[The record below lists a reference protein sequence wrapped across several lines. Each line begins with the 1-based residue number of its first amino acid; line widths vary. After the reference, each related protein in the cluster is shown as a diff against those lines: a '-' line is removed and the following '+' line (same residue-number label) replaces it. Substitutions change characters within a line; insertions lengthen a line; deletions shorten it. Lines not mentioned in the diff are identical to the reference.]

1 MVVLTLVPH
10 SRIYLQLLRVG
21 GAFTKLFQSGV
32 MRNFVVTESTT
43 KNVSTSY
50 FQNLGTTMEAYGPS
64 DRHLRPGTRSFR
76 MTPLCQ
82 PISEESCMATKEITH
97 EELNPFEIA
106 KQQFNRAADYLEL
119 DASIRNVLSSA
130 KRQLIVSIPVKMDGG
145 DVQVLEGYRVK
156 HNIARGPAKGGIRYH
171 PNVTL
176 DEVKALASWM
186 TWKCATVGIP
196 YGGGKGGVIC
206 DPKSL
211 SMNELERLTRRY
223 AFEIAPIIGPD
234 RDIPAPDVYTDE
246 QTMAWIM
253 DTISMVRG
261 HTELGVVTGKPISL
275 GGSQGRSEATARG
288 CLYALRE
295 ACKVKGLELRGAR
308 VSVHGFGNAGAN
320 IARLAAEDGARVV
333 AICDSRVGLYS
344 ESGID
349 IKTALRHKKQTK
361 SLVGLSGVK
370 EMSPEEVL
378 TVDCDILLPAALEN
392 AITLA
397 NVGKVKAKI
406 IAELAN
412 GPTTPG
418 ADRVLDGEGVLLVPD
433 ILANAGGVTVS
444 YYEWVQD
451 QYSFFWSERQIN
463 ETLEQTIRTAFKAVH
478 ETMQRYDTD
487 MRTGAYILAVDR
499 VAEATRVR
507 GIFP

>member
-1 MVVLTLVPH
+1 MAA
-10 SRIYLQLLRVG
+10 Q
-21 GAFTKLFQSGV
+21 
-32 MRNFVVTESTT
+32 TETA
-43 KNVSTSY
+43 K
-50 FQNLGTTMEAYGPS
+50 
-64 DRHLRPGTRSFR
+64 
-76 MTPLCQ
+76 TPL
-82 PISEESCMATKEITH
+82 

-106 KQQFNRAADYLEL
+106 KAQFDRAAEYLDL
-119 DASIRNVLSSA
+119 DDSTRDVLRHA
-130 KRQLIVSIPVKMDGG
+130 KRQLIVSIPVKMDSGR
-145 DVQVLEGYRVK
+145 VEVFEGYRVQ

-196 YGGGKGGVIC
+196 YGGGKGGVVC

-211 SMNELERLTRRY
+211 SQDELERLTRRY

-261 HTELGVVTGKPISL
+261 HTELAVVTGKPLSL
-275 GGSQGRSEATARG
+275 GGSAGRAEATARG
-288 CLYALRE
+288 GLYVLRE
-295 ACKVKGLELRGAR
+295 ACRVKGMDMKGAR
-308 VSVHGFGNAGAN
+308 VAVHGFGNAGAN
-320 IARLAAEDGARVV
+320 FARLAAGDGARVV
-333 AICDSRVGLYS
+333 AICDSKCGVYSAHGL
-344 ESGID
+344 D
-349 IKTALRHKKQTK
+349 IEAALRYKRENGVLH
-361 SLVGLSGVK
+361 GLPNAK
-370 EMSPEEVL
+370 EIACDDVL
-378 TVDCDILLPAALEN
+378 EADCEILAPSALEN
-392 AITLA
+392 SITLA
-397 NVGKVKAKI
+397 NVERVKARI
-406 IAELAN
+406 IVELAN

-418 ADRVLDGEGVLLVPD
+418 ADRVLADAGVFLLPD

-451 QYSFFWSERQIN
+451 QYSFFWEEKQVN
-463 ETLEQTIRTAFKAVH
+463 DTLERAMRIAFRSVH
-478 ETMQRYDTD
+478 EKAGLHDTD

>member
-1 MVVLTLVPH
+1 MVTLEAKK
-10 SRIYLQLLRVG
+10 S
-21 GAFTKLFQSGV
+21 FQ
-32 MRNFVVTESTT
+32 
-43 KNVSTSY
+43 
-50 FQNLGTTMEAYGPS
+50 
-64 DRHLRPGTRSFR
+64 
-76 MTPLCQ
+76 
-82 PISEESCMATKEITH
+82 
-97 EELNPFEIA
+97 EELNPFEIS
-106 KQQFNRAADYLEL
+106 KQQFNRAADYLDLEP
-119 DASIRNVLSSA
+119 SMRQVLRRP

-145 DVQVLEGYRVK
+145 DVQVFEGYRVQ

-171 PNVTL
+171 PNVSL

-206 DPKSL
+206 DPKRMSKD
-211 SMNELERLTRRY
+211 ELERLTRRY

-234 RDIPAPDVYTDE
+234 RDIPAPDVNTDE

-275 GGSQGRSEATARG
+275 GGSLGRREATARG

-295 ACKVKGLELRGAR
+295 ACNVKGMSLKGAR
-308 VSVHGFGNAGAN
+308 VAVHGFGNAGAN
-320 IARLAAEDGARVV
+320 IARLVAEDGARVV
-333 AICDSRVGLYS
+333 AICDSRVGIHAAN
-344 ESGID
+344 GID
-349 IKTALRHKKQTK
+349 IQAALQQKAKTK
-361 SLVGLSGVK
+361 SLAGLPGVK
-370 EMSPEEVL
+370 EIPSDDVL
-378 TVDCDILLPAALEN
+378 TVDCDILLPSALEN

-397 NVGKVKAKI
+397 NVGLVKARI

-418 ADRVLDGEGVLLVPD
+418 SDRILADGGVFVVPD

-451 QYSFFWSERQIN
+451 QYSFFWSEKQIN
-463 ETLEQTIRTAFKAVH
+463 ETLEQSMRTAFKAVH
-478 ETMQRYDTD
+478 ETAQRYETD

>member
-1 MVVLTLVPH
+1 
-10 SRIYLQLLRVG
+10 
-21 GAFTKLFQSGV
+21 
-32 MRNFVVTESTT
+32 
-43 KNVSTSY
+43 
-50 FQNLGTTMEAYGPS
+50 
-64 DRHLRPGTRSFR
+64 
-76 MTPLCQ
+76 
-82 PISEESCMATKEITH
+82 MATRAAFK
-97 EELNPFEIA
+97 EELNPFEIS
-106 KQQFNRAADYLEL
+106 KQQFNIAADYLNL
-119 DASIRNVLSSA
+119 DSSLRQVLQTP

-145 DVQVLEGYRVK
+145 DVKVFEGYRVQ

-176 DEVKALASWM
+176 DEVKALAAWM

-211 SMNELERLTRRY
+211 SENELERLTRRY

-234 RDIPAPDVYTDE
+234 RDIPAPDVYTDQ

-253 DTISMVRG
+253 DTISMIRG

-275 GGSQGRSEATARG
+275 GGSQGRLEATARG

-295 ACKVKGLELRGAR
+295 AAKVKKLPLKGAR
-308 VSVHGFGNAGAN
+308 VSVHGFGNAGAH
-320 IARLAAEDGARVV
+320 IARLVAADGARVV
-333 AICDSRVGLYS
+333 AACDSKCGVYA
-344 ESGID
+344 EKGID
-349 IKTALRHKKQTK
+349 VSAALAHKERTTSLAGLPGTK
-361 SLVGLSGVK
+361 
-370 EMSPEEVL
+370 EIACEDIL

-392 AITLA
+392 AITLE
-397 NVGKVKAKI
+397 NVGQVKAQI

-418 ADRVLDGEGVLLVPD
+418 ADRVLAEAGVMLIPD

-451 QYSFFWSERQIN
+451 QYSFFWTENQIN
-463 ETLEQTIRTAFKAVH
+463 ETLEQTIRVAFKDVY
-478 ETMQRYDTD
+478 ETAQRYKTD
-487 MRTGAYILAVDR
+487 MRTGAYILAVER

>member
-1 MVVLTLVPH
+1 
-10 SRIYLQLLRVG
+10 
-21 GAFTKLFQSGV
+21 
-32 MRNFVVTESTT
+32 
-43 KNVSTSY
+43 
-50 FQNLGTTMEAYGPS
+50 
-64 DRHLRPGTRSFR
+64 
-76 MTPLCQ
+76 
-82 PISEESCMATKEITH
+82 MATREAFK

-106 KQQFNRAADYLEL
+106 IQQFNRAADYLEL
-119 DASIRNVLSSA
+119 DNSTRRVLSTT

-145 DVQVLEGYRVK
+145 DVQVFEGYRVQ

-171 PNVTL
+171 PNVSL
-176 DEVKALASWM
+176 DEVKALAAWM

-211 SMNELERLTRRY
+211 SINELERLTRRY

-275 GGSQGRSEATARG
+275 GGSQGRAEATARG

-295 ACKVKGLELRGAR
+295 ACRVQGMDLNGAR
-308 VSVHGFGNAGAN
+308 VAIHGFGNAGAN
-320 IARLAAEDGARVV
+320 ISHMVADDGAKVV
-333 AICDSRVGLYS
+333 AICDSKVGLYA
-344 ESGID
+344 ENGID
-349 IKTALRHKKQTK
+349 IQEALRHKKRTS
-361 SLVGLSGVK
+361 SLAGLPGVK
-370 EMSPEEVL
+370 EIARDDVL

-397 NVGKVKAKI
+397 NVGLVKAKI

-418 ADRVLDGEGVLLVPD
+418 ADRVLDDEGVFLVPD

-451 QYSFFWSERQIN
+451 QYSFFWSEKQIN
-463 ETLEQTIRTAFKAVH
+463 ETLEGTMRAAFKSVH
-478 ETMQRYDTD
+478 ETAQRYDTD

>member
-1 MVVLTLVPH
+1 
-10 SRIYLQLLRVG
+10 
-21 GAFTKLFQSGV
+21 
-32 MRNFVVTESTT
+32 
-43 KNVSTSY
+43 
-50 FQNLGTTMEAYGPS
+50 
-64 DRHLRPGTRSFR
+64 
-76 MTPLCQ
+76 
-82 PISEESCMATKEITH
+82 MATQKAFQ
-97 EELNPFEIA
+97 EELNPFAIA
-106 KQQFNRAADYLEL
+106 KQQFNRAADFLDLEP
-119 DASIRNVLSSA
+119 SMRHVLENA

-145 DVQVLEGYRVK
+145 DVQVFEGYRVQ

-171 PNVTL
+171 PNVSL
-176 DEVKALASWM
+176 DEVKALATWM

-211 SMNELERLTRRY
+211 SRNELERLTRRY

-275 GGSQGRSEATARG
+275 GGSQGRAEATARG

-295 ACKVKGLELRGAR
+295 ACRVKNMSLKDAR
-308 VSVHGFGNAGAN
+308 VSIHGFGNAGAN
-320 IARLAAEDGARVV
+320 IARLIAEDGAKVI
-333 AICDSRVGLYS
+333 AACDSKVAVYN

-349 IKTALRHKKQTK
+349 VAEALKHKAETGSLAGLAGTK
-361 SLVGLSGVK
+361 
-370 EMSPEEVL
+370 ETECDDVL
-378 TVDCDILLPAALEN
+378 TMECDILLPSALEN
-392 AITLA
+392 AITLK
-397 NVGKVKAKI
+397 NVGNVKTKI

-418 ADRVLDGEGVLLVPD
+418 ADRVLDEQGVLLIPD

-451 QYSFFWSERQIN
+451 QYSFFWTEDKIN
-463 ETLEQTIRTAFKAVH
+463 KTLEQTIHTAFNSVH
-478 ETMQRYDTD
+478 ETTAKYNTD
-487 MRTGAYILAVDR
+487 MRTGAYILAVGR
-499 VAEATRVR
+499 VVEATRVR

>member
-1 MVVLTLVPH
+1 
-10 SRIYLQLLRVG
+10 
-21 GAFTKLFQSGV
+21 
-32 MRNFVVTESTT
+32 
-43 KNVSTSY
+43 
-50 FQNLGTTMEAYGPS
+50 
-64 DRHLRPGTRSFR
+64 
-76 MTPLCQ
+76 
-82 PISEESCMATKEITH
+82 MATKEAFQ

-106 KQQFNRAADYLEL
+106 KQQFNRAADFLEL
-119 DASIRNVLSSA
+119 EASMRHVLENP

-145 DVQVLEGYRVK
+145 DVQVFEGYRVQ

-171 PNVTL
+171 PNVSL

-206 DPKSL
+206 DPKSM
-211 SMNELERLTRRY
+211 SKNELERLTRRY

-275 GGSQGRSEATARG
+275 GGSQGRAEATARG

-295 ACKVKGLELRGAR
+295 ACRVKNIDLKGAR
-308 VSVHGFGNAGAN
+308 VAVHGFGNAGAN
-320 IARLAAEDGARVV
+320 IARLVAEDGARVV
-333 AICDSRVGLYS
+333 AACDSKAGVYS
-344 ESGID
+344 ENGID
-349 IKTALRHKKQTK
+349 VPAALIHKAETK
-361 SLVGLSGVK
+361 SLHGLSGTK
-370 EMSPEEVL
+370 EIDPAEIVNI
-378 TVDCDILLPAALEN
+378 DCDILLPSALEN

-397 NVGKVKAKI
+397 NVGKVKAQI

-418 ADRVLDGEGVLLVPD
+418 ADRVLADNDVLLVPD

-451 QYSFFWSERQIN
+451 QYSFFWTENQIN
-463 ETLEQTIRTAFKAVH
+463 ETLEQTMRTAFNSVY
-478 ETMQRYDTD
+478 ETAQRYDTD

>member
-1 MVVLTLVPH
+1 
-10 SRIYLQLLRVG
+10 
-21 GAFTKLFQSGV
+21 
-32 MRNFVVTESTT
+32 
-43 KNVSTSY
+43 
-50 FQNLGTTMEAYGPS
+50 
-64 DRHLRPGTRSFR
+64 
-76 MTPLCQ
+76 
-82 PISEESCMATKEITH
+82 MATQKAFQ

-106 KQQFNRAADYLEL
+106 KAQFNRAADYLDL
-119 DASIRNVLSSA
+119 DPSMRHVLQNA

-145 DVQVLEGYRVK
+145 DVQVFEGYRVQ

-196 YGGGKGGVIC
+196 YGGGKGGVVC
-206 DPKSL
+206 DPKTL
-211 SMNELERLTRRY
+211 SRNELERLTRRY

-275 GGSQGRSEATARG
+275 GGSQGRAEATARG

-295 ACKVKGLELRGAR
+295 ACRVKNMSLKDSR
-308 VSVHGFGNAGAN
+308 VVVHGFGNAGAN
-320 IARLAAEDGARVV
+320 IARLVAEDGAKVI
-333 AICDSRVGLYS
+333 AACDSQMAVYA
-344 ESGID
+344 ENGID
-349 IKTALRHKKQTK
+349 VAEALKHKAETGSLIGLRGTK
-361 SLVGLSGVK
+361 EKPCEDVL
-370 EMSPEEVL
+370 EME
-378 TVDCDILLPAALEN
+378 CDILLPSALEN
-392 AITLA
+392 AITLK
-397 NVGKVKAKI
+397 NVGNVKTKI

-418 ADRVLDGEGVLLVPD
+418 ADRVLEDQGVMLIPD

-451 QYSFFWSERQIN
+451 QYSFFWSEKQIN
-463 ETLEQTIRTAFKAVH
+463 DTLEQTINTAFDSVFKMAQH
-478 ETMQRYDTD
+478 YNTD
-487 MRTGAYILAVDR
+487 MRTGAYILAVGR
-499 VAEATRVR
+499 VAEATSVR

>member
-1 MVVLTLVPH
+1 
-10 SRIYLQLLRVG
+10 
-21 GAFTKLFQSGV
+21 
-32 MRNFVVTESTT
+32 
-43 KNVSTSY
+43 
-50 FQNLGTTMEAYGPS
+50 
-64 DRHLRPGTRSFR
+64 
-76 MTPLCQ
+76 
-82 PISEESCMATKEITH
+82 MATAAPAK

-119 DASIRNVLSSA
+119 EESMRAVLRTA

-145 DVQVLEGYRVK
+145 ETKVFEGYRVQ

-211 SMNELERLTRRY
+211 SIHELERLTRRY

-234 RDIPAPDVYTDE
+234 RDIPAPDVYTDS

-261 HTELGVVTGKPISL
+261 HTELGVVTGKPLSL
-275 GGSQGRSEATARG
+275 GGSQGRHEATARG
-288 CLYALRE
+288 ALYALRE
-295 ACKVKGLELRGAR
+295 ACKVRGIDLKGAR
-308 VSVHGFGNAGAN
+308 VAVQGFGNAGSI
-320 IARLAAEDGARVV
+320 IARLVAEDGARVV
-333 AICDSRVGLYS
+333 AACDS
-344 ESGID
+344 
-349 IKTALRHKKQTK
+349 K
-361 SLVGLSGVK
+361 SGVYSATGLDIQAALAHK
-370 EMSPEEVL
+370 EATGALHGLKNAKEIAPNDVL
-378 TVDCDILLPAALEN
+378 EVDCDILCPSALEN
-392 AITLA
+392 SITMA
-397 NVGKVKAKI
+397 NVGRVKAKI

-418 ADRVLDGEGVLLVPD
+418 ADRVFEDNDVMLIPD

-451 QYSFFWSERQIN
+451 QYSFFWTESRIN
-463 ETLEQTIRTAFKAVH
+463 QTLEDTMGNAFHKVHQTA
-478 ETMQRYDTD
+478 QRYGTD
-487 MRTGAYILAVDR
+487 MRTGAYILAIDR

>member
-1 MVVLTLVPH
+1 
-10 SRIYLQLLRVG
+10 
-21 GAFTKLFQSGV
+21 
-32 MRNFVVTESTT
+32 
-43 KNVSTSY
+43 
-50 FQNLGTTMEAYGPS
+50 
-64 DRHLRPGTRSFR
+64 
-76 MTPLCQ
+76 
-82 PISEESCMATKEITH
+82 MATKEAFQ

-106 KQQFNRAADYLEL
+106 KAQFNQAADYLNL
-119 DASIRNVLSSA
+119 DASLRNVLRSP

-145 DVQVLEGYRVK
+145 DVQVFEGYRVQ

-206 DPKSL
+206 DPKRMSK
-211 SMNELERLTRRY
+211 SELERLTRRY

-288 CLYALRE
+288 CLYTLRA
-295 ACKVKGLELRGAR
+295 ACRVKGISLKGAR
-308 VSVHGFGNAGAN
+308 VAVHGFGNAGAN
-320 IARLAAEDGARVV
+320 IARLVAADGARVV
-333 AICDSRVGLYS
+333 AAADSKAGVYAENGL
-344 ESGID
+344 D
-349 IKTALRHKKQTK
+349 IQAALNHKKETGT
-361 SLVGLSGVK
+361 LNGLAGAK
-370 EMSPEEVL
+370 AIAPEDVIG
-378 TVDCDILLPAALEN
+378 VDCDILLPSALEN

-397 NVGKVKAKI
+397 NVGTVKAKI

-412 GPTTPG
+412 GPITPG
-418 ADRVLDGEGVLLVPD
+418 ADKIFFENGVFLVPD

-451 QYSFFWSERQIN
+451 QYSFFWSENHIN
-463 ETLEQTIRTAFKAVH
+463 ETLEQTMNTAFNSVH
-478 ETMQRYDTD
+478 ATAQRYNTD
-487 MRTGAYILAVDR
+487 MRIGAYILAVDR
-499 VAEATRVR
+499 VAEATSVR

>member
-1 MVVLTLVPH
+1 
-10 SRIYLQLLRVG
+10 
-21 GAFTKLFQSGV
+21 
-32 MRNFVVTESTT
+32 
-43 KNVSTSY
+43 
-50 FQNLGTTMEAYGPS
+50 
-64 DRHLRPGTRSFR
+64 
-76 MTPLCQ
+76 
-82 PISEESCMATKEITH
+82 MATQKAFK

-106 KQQFNRAADYLEL
+106 KQQFNRAADYLDL
-119 DASIRNVLSSA
+119 DASMRHVLENA

-145 DVQVLEGYRVK
+145 DVQVFEGYRVQ

-196 YGGGKGGVIC
+196 YGGGKGGIIC

-211 SMNELERLTRRY
+211 SRSELERLTRRY

-261 HTELGVVTGKPISL
+261 HTELGVVTGKPICL
-275 GGSQGRSEATARG
+275 GGSQGRAEATARG

-295 ACKVKGLELRGAR
+295 ACRVKNMSLKGAR
-308 VSVHGFGNAGAN
+308 VVVHGFGNAGAN
-320 IARLAAEDGARVV
+320 IARLVAEDGARVI
-333 AICDSRVGLYS
+333 AACDSKAAVYS

-349 IKTALRHKKQTK
+349 IEEALKHKAQTEC
-361 SLVGLSGVK
+361 LAGLRGAK
-370 EMSPEEVL
+370 EIDSNDL
-378 TVDCDILLPAALEN
+378 LGIDCDILLPSALEN
-392 AITLA
+392 AITLN

-418 ADRVLDGEGVLLVPD
+418 ADRVLEDRGVMLIPD

-451 QYSFFWSERQIN
+451 QYSFFWTERKIN
-463 ETLEQTIRTAFKAVH
+463 DTLEQTMQTAFNSVH
-478 ETMQRYDTD
+478 ETAQRYNTD
-487 MRTGAYILAVDR
+487 MRTGAYILAVGR
-499 VAEATRVR
+499 VAEATNMR

>member
-1 MVVLTLVPH
+1 
-10 SRIYLQLLRVG
+10 
-21 GAFTKLFQSGV
+21 
-32 MRNFVVTESTT
+32 
-43 KNVSTSY
+43 
-50 FQNLGTTMEAYGPS
+50 
-64 DRHLRPGTRSFR
+64 
-76 MTPLCQ
+76 
-82 PISEESCMATKEITH
+82 MATKEAFQ

-106 KQQFNRAADYLEL
+106 KAQFNKAADYLNL
-119 DASIRNVLSSA
+119 DASLRNVLSSP

-145 DVQVLEGYRVK
+145 DVQVFEGYRVQ

-206 DPKSL
+206 DPKRMSK
-211 SMNELERLTRRY
+211 SELERLTRRY

-275 GGSQGRSEATARG
+275 GGSHGRSEATARG
-288 CLYALRE
+288 CLYTLRA
-295 ACKVKGLELRGAR
+295 ACRVKGISLKGAR
-308 VSVHGFGNAGAN
+308 VAVHGFGNAGAN
-320 IARLAAEDGARVV
+320 IARLVAADGARVV
-333 AICDSRVGLYS
+333 AAADSKAGVFSENGL
-344 ESGID
+344 D
-349 IKTALRHKKQTK
+349 IQAALHHKKETGT
-361 SLVGLSGVK
+361 LAGLAGAK
-370 EMSPEEVL
+370 AMAPEEVVG
-378 TVDCDILLPAALEN
+378 VDCEILLPSALEN
-392 AITLA
+392 AVTLA
-397 NVGKVKAKI
+397 NVGTVKAKI

-418 ADRVLDGEGVLLVPD
+418 ADKVFFDDGVFLVPD

-451 QYSFFWSERQIN
+451 QYSFFWSENQIN
-463 ETLEQTIRTAFKAVH
+463 ETLEQTMNTAFNSVH
-478 ETMQRYDTD
+478 ATAQRYNTD

-499 VAEATRVR
+499 VAEATSVR

>member
-1 MVVLTLVPH
+1 
-10 SRIYLQLLRVG
+10 
-21 GAFTKLFQSGV
+21 
-32 MRNFVVTESTT
+32 
-43 KNVSTSY
+43 
-50 FQNLGTTMEAYGPS
+50 
-64 DRHLRPGTRSFR
+64 
-76 MTPLCQ
+76 
-82 PISEESCMATKEITH
+82 MATQKAFQ
-97 EELNPFEIA
+97 EELNPFEVA
-106 KQQFNRAADYLEL
+106 KQQFNRAADYLDL
-119 DASIRNVLSSA
+119 DASMRHVLENP
-130 KRQLIVSIPVKMDGG
+130 KRQLIVAVPVKMDGG
-145 DVQVLEGYRVK
+145 DVQVFEGYRVQ

-211 SMNELERLTRRY
+211 SRNELERLTRRY

-275 GGSQGRSEATARG
+275 GGSQGRAEATARG

-295 ACKVKGLELRGAR
+295 ACRVKGMSLDGAR
-308 VSVHGFGNAGAN
+308 VVVHGFGNAGAN
-320 IARLAAEDGARVV
+320 IARLVAEDGARVI
-333 AICDSRVGLYS
+333 AACDSRAAVYS
-344 ESGID
+344 ATGID
-349 IKTALRHKKQTK
+349 VTEALNHKADTG
-361 SLVGLSGVK
+361 SLARMRGVK
-370 EMSPEEVL
+370 EIDPNDLL
-378 TVDCDILLPAALEN
+378 TLECDILLPSALEN
-392 AITLA
+392 AITLN
-397 NVGKVKAKI
+397 NVGKVKTKI

-418 ADRVLDGEGVLLVPD
+418 ADRVLEDEGVFLIPD

-451 QYSFFWSERQIN
+451 QYSFFWPERQIN
-463 ETLEQTIRTAFKAVH
+463 DTLETTINTAFNAVH
-478 ETMQRYDTD
+478 ETAQKYNTD
-487 MRTGAYILAVDR
+487 MRTGAYILAVGR
-499 VAEATRVR
+499 VAEATSVR

>member
-1 MVVLTLVPH
+1 
-10 SRIYLQLLRVG
+10 
-21 GAFTKLFQSGV
+21 
-32 MRNFVVTESTT
+32 
-43 KNVSTSY
+43 
-50 FQNLGTTMEAYGPS
+50 
-64 DRHLRPGTRSFR
+64 
-76 MTPLCQ
+76 
-82 PISEESCMATKEITH
+82 MATKEAFQ

-106 KQQFNRAADYLEL
+106 KQQFNIAADFLEL
-119 DASIRNVLSSA
+119 ESSMRRVLENP

-145 DVQVLEGYRVK
+145 DVQVFEGYRVQ

-171 PNVTL
+171 PNVSL

-211 SMNELERLTRRY
+211 SKNELERLTRRY

-275 GGSQGRSEATARG
+275 GGSQGRAEATARG

-295 ACKVKGLELRGAR
+295 ACRVKGMNLKGAR
-308 VSVHGFGNAGAN
+308 VAVHGFGNAGAN
-320 IARLAAEDGARVV
+320 IARLVAEDGARVV
-333 AICDSRVGLYS
+333 AACDSKAGIYS
-344 ESGID
+344 ENGID
-349 IKTALRHKKQTK
+349 ITAALSHKAETS
-361 SLVGLSGVK
+361 SLYGLSGTK
-370 EMSPEEVL
+370 EVAPEEIIGI
-378 TVDCDILLPAALEN
+378 DCDILLPAALEN

-397 NVGKVKAKI
+397 NVGKVKAQI

-418 ADRVLDGEGVLLVPD
+418 ADKVFADNDVMLVPD

-451 QYSFFWSERQIN
+451 QNSFFWSEKQIN
-463 ETLEQTIRTAFKAVH
+463 ETLEQTIRTAFNSVH
-478 ETMQRYDTD
+478 ETATHYNTD
-487 MRTGAYILAVDR
+487 LRTGAYILAVGR
-499 VAEATRVR
+499 VAEATSVR

>member
-1 MVVLTLVPH
+1 
-10 SRIYLQLLRVG
+10 
-21 GAFTKLFQSGV
+21 
-32 MRNFVVTESTT
+32 
-43 KNVSTSY
+43 
-50 FQNLGTTMEAYGPS
+50 
-64 DRHLRPGTRSFR
+64 
-76 MTPLCQ
+76 
-82 PISEESCMATKEITH
+82 MATTVAPA

-106 KQQFNRAADYLEL
+106 KQQFNRAADYLNL
-119 DASIRNVLSSA
+119 DSSTRHVLSNP

-145 DVQVLEGYRVK
+145 DVQVFEGYRVQ
-156 HNIARGPAKGGIRYH
+156 HNIARGPCKGGIRYH

-206 DPKSL
+206 DPKAL
-211 SMNELERLTRRY
+211 SKNELERLTRRY

-275 GGSQGRSEATARG
+275 GGSLGRAEATARG

-295 ACKVKGLELRGAR
+295 ACRVRGINLNGAR
-308 VSVHGFGNAGAN
+308 VAVHGFGNAGAN
-320 IARLAAEDGARVV
+320 IARLVAADGAKVV
-333 AICDSRVGLYS
+333 AACDSKAGVYA
-344 ESGID
+344 ENGID
-349 IKTALRHKKQTK
+349 VQAALRHKAETK
-361 SLVGLSGVK
+361 SLAGLTGTSEIAPHDIV
-370 EMSPEEVL
+370 S
-378 TVDCDILLPAALEN
+378 VDCDILLPSALEN

-397 NVGKVKAKI
+397 NVGQVKAKI

-418 ADRVLDGEGVLLVPD
+418 ADRVLADAGVFLVPD

-451 QYSFFWSERQIN
+451 QYSFFWSEKQIN
-463 ETLEQTIRTAFKAVH
+463 DTLEQAMRTAFNSVYA
-478 ETMQRYDTD
+478 TAQRHDTD

>member
-1 MVVLTLVPH
+1 
-10 SRIYLQLLRVG
+10 
-21 GAFTKLFQSGV
+21 
-32 MRNFVVTESTT
+32 
-43 KNVSTSY
+43 
-50 FQNLGTTMEAYGPS
+50 
-64 DRHLRPGTRSFR
+64 
-76 MTPLCQ
+76 
-82 PISEESCMATKEITH
+82 MATRQAFQ

-106 KQQFNRAADYLEL
+106 KHQFNRAADYLDLEP
-119 DASIRNVLSSA
+119 SMRHVLQSP

-145 DVQVLEGYRVK
+145 DVQVFEGYRVQ

-206 DPKSL
+206 DPKRMSK
-211 SMNELERLTRRY
+211 NELERLTRRY

-275 GGSQGRSEATARG
+275 GGSLGRSEATARG

-295 ACKVKGLELRGAR
+295 ACRVKGMSLNGSR
-308 VSVHGFGNAGAN
+308 VSIHGFGNAGAN
-320 IARLAAEDGARVV
+320 IAHMVAADGARVV
-333 AICDSRVGLYS
+333 AVCDSKVGLYS
-344 ESGID
+344 ASGID
-349 IKTALRHKKQTK
+349 IQEALRHKQKTGC
-361 SLVGLSGVK
+361 LAGLPGVR
-370 EMSPEEVL
+370 EIPGDDVL
-378 TVDCDILLPAALEN
+378 TVDCDILLPSALEN
-392 AITLA
+392 AITMA
-397 NVGKVKAKI
+397 NVGEVKAKI

-418 ADRVLDGEGVLLVPD
+418 ADREFAERGVFLVPD

-451 QYSFFWSERQIN
+451 QYSFFWSESQIN
-463 ETLEQTIRTAFKAVH
+463 ETLETGMRTAFNAVY
-478 ETMQRYDTD
+478 ETAHRYDTD

>member
-1 MVVLTLVPH
+1 
-10 SRIYLQLLRVG
+10 
-21 GAFTKLFQSGV
+21 
-32 MRNFVVTESTT
+32 
-43 KNVSTSY
+43 
-50 FQNLGTTMEAYGPS
+50 
-64 DRHLRPGTRSFR
+64 
-76 MTPLCQ
+76 
-82 PISEESCMATKEITH
+82 MATKEALQ

-119 DASIRNVLSSA
+119 DDSTRHVLSSA

-145 DVQVLEGYRVK
+145 DVQVFEGYRVQ

-206 DPKSL
+206 DPESL
-211 SMNELERLTRRY
+211 SKNELERLTRRY

-275 GGSQGRSEATARG
+275 GGSQGRAEATARG

-295 ACKVKGLELRGAR
+295 ACRVKDIDLKGAR
-308 VSVHGFGNAGAN
+308 VAVQGFGNAGAN
-320 IARLAAEDGARVV
+320 IARLVAEDGARVV
-333 AICDSRVGLYS
+333 AACDSKSGVYA

-349 IKTALRHKKQTK
+349 MQAALSHKTETGSLAGIPGTK
-361 SLVGLSGVK
+361 
-370 EMSPEEVL
+370 EIAPEEIVGI
-378 TVDCDILLPAALEN
+378 DCDILLPAALEN
-392 AITLA
+392 AITLS
-397 NVGKVKAKI
+397 NVGRVKAKI

-418 ADRVLDGEGVLLVPD
+418 SDQVLAKAGVFLVPD

-451 QYSFFWSERQIN
+451 QYSFFWSENQIN
-463 ETLEQTIRTAFKAVH
+463 ETLEQTMRTAFQSVH
-478 ETMQRYDTD
+478 DTALRYNTD

>member
-1 MVVLTLVPH
+1 
-10 SRIYLQLLRVG
+10 
-21 GAFTKLFQSGV
+21 
-32 MRNFVVTESTT
+32 
-43 KNVSTSY
+43 
-50 FQNLGTTMEAYGPS
+50 
-64 DRHLRPGTRSFR
+64 
-76 MTPLCQ
+76 
-82 PISEESCMATKEITH
+82 MATKQALQ

-106 KQQFNRAADYLEL
+106 KQQFNRAADYLDL
-119 DASIRNVLSSA
+119 DSSMRQVLSSA

-145 DVQVLEGYRVK
+145 DVQVFEGYRVQ

-171 PNVTL
+171 PNVSL
-176 DEVKALASWM
+176 DEVKALAAWM

-211 SMNELERLTRRY
+211 SINELERLTRRY

-288 CLYALRE
+288 CLYTLRE
-295 ACKVKGLELRGAR
+295 ACRVNRIELKGAR
-308 VSVHGFGNAGAN
+308 VAIHGFGNAGSN
-320 IARLAAEDGARVV
+320 IAHMVVSDGARVV
-333 AICDSRVGLYS
+333 AVCDSKVGLYS
-344 ESGID
+344 ERGID
-349 IKTALRHKKQTK
+349 IHEALRHKKQNS
-361 SLVGLSGVK
+361 SLAGMRGVT
-370 EMSPEEVL
+370 EIPCDDVL
-378 TVDCDILLPAALEN
+378 TADCDILLPSALEN

-397 NVGKVKAKI
+397 NVGAVKAKI

-418 ADRVLDGEGVLLVPD
+418 SDRVFADRGVFLVPD

-451 QYSFFWSERQIN
+451 QYSFFWSEKQIN
-463 ETLEQTIRTAFKAVH
+463 DTLEQTMRTAFNSVY
-478 ETMQRYDTD
+478 ETAQRYDTD
-487 MRTGAYILAVDR
+487 MRTGAYILAVER

>member
-1 MVVLTLVPH
+1 
-10 SRIYLQLLRVG
+10 
-21 GAFTKLFQSGV
+21 
-32 MRNFVVTESTT
+32 
-43 KNVSTSY
+43 
-50 FQNLGTTMEAYGPS
+50 
-64 DRHLRPGTRSFR
+64 
-76 MTPLCQ
+76 
-82 PISEESCMATKEITH
+82 MATREAIKED
-97 EELNPFEIA
+97 LNPFRIS
-106 KQQFNRAADYLEL
+106 KQQFTRAADFLNL
-119 DASIRNVLSSA
+119 DNSTREVLSNA

-145 DVQVLEGYRVK
+145 DVKVFEGYRVQ

-176 DEVKALASWM
+176 DEVKALAAWM

-206 DPKSL
+206 DPKSM
-211 SMNELERLTRRY
+211 SINELERLTRRY

-288 CLYALRE
+288 CLYTLRE
-295 ACKVKGLELRGAR
+295 ACRLKNMDLKGSR
-308 VSVHGFGNAGAN
+308 VAIHGFGNAGAN
-320 IARLAAEDGARVV
+320 IAHMVADDGAKVV
-333 AICDSRVGLYS
+333 AICDSNTGLYS

-349 IKTALRHKKQTK
+349 VREAIRYKKQNET
-361 SLVGLSGVK
+361 LVGLPGAK
-370 EMSPEEVL
+370 EIGCTDVL
-378 TVDCDILLPAALEN
+378 TVDCDILLPSALEN
-392 AITLA
+392 AITLE
-397 NVGKVKAKI
+397 NVHDVKAKI

-412 GPTTPG
+412 GPTTP
-418 ADRVLDGEGVLLVPD
+418 ASDRVLADKGVFLVPD

-451 QYSFFWSERQIN
+451 QYSFFWSEKQIN
-463 ETLEQTIRTAFKAVH
+463 ETLEQTMRTAFSAVH
-478 ETMQRYDTD
+478 DTAQRYDTD
-487 MRTGAYILAVDR
+487 MRTGGYILAVDR